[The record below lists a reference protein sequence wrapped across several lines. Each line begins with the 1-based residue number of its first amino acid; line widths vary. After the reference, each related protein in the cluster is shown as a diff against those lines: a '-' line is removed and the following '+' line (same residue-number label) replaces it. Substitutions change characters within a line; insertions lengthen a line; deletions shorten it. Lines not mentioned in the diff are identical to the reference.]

1 MHVVILAYGD
11 MPPIEFI
18 ERLISEADLFIATD
32 GAANSLL
39 AHGIHPDV
47 VLGDFDSLTQASLQA
62 ISPEK
67 LVPADD
73 QEASDLDKAIHHAL
87 SLDAKRIT
95 LIGTGGGRVD
105 HTLTAFSLLLKYE
118 PHVDIR
124 VLNES
129 SETRV
134 VKGRHAIAG
143 GPGDIVSLVAFE
155 AADGVS
161 FEGVRWPLNN
171 ETIEPGSRGTS
182 NELVGASAKLEV
194 LSGRLLLVHTSVK

>member
-18 ERLISEADLFIATD
+18 EKVTSEADLFIATD

-39 AHGIHPDV
+39 ARDIHPDLI
-47 VLGDFDSLTQASLQA
+47 LGDFDSVTQASLQA

-67 LVPADD
+67 IVPADD

-87 SLDAKRIT
+87 SLDAKQIT

-105 HTLTAFSLLLKYE
+105 HQLTAFSLLLKYE
-118 PHVDIR
+118 PRVDIR
-124 VLNES
+124 ILTES
-129 SETRV
+129 AETRV
-134 VKGRHAIAG
+134 IKGQHTIFG
-143 GPGDIVSLVAFE
+143 SPGDIVSLVAFE

-171 ETIEPGSRGTS
+171 ETIEPGSRGVS
-182 NELVGASAKLEV
+182 NELVGASAQLEV
-194 LSGRLLLVHTSVK
+194 RSGRLLLVHTSVE